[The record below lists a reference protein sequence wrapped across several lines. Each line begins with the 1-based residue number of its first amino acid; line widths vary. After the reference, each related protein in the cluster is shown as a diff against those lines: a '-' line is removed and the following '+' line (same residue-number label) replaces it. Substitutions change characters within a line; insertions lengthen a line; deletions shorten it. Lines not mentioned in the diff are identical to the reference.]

1 MLIYL
6 TDADAE
12 CCNEETVV
20 HCRVSP
26 HRMPNLGVVMWHAS
40 SEHQSR
46 FPIFSQLSMWLF
58 PIVLPSFS
66 PKISMC
72 FPSINRKSPW
82 VSHHILSWSQI
93 AMCFCHPIHLQYK
106 FPCFFPKKSPAVA
119 HMFCSTGRPVT
130 PCRDSPGDQDSSWR
144 AVVKAGGGLTIGGD
158 RRFRVTIADWR
169 RPIKGPLFEADFLDL
184 SGEIIPKWPNYS
196 G

>member
-1 MLIYL
+1 M

-46 FPIFSQLSMWLF
+46 FPIFSQMSMWLF

-93 AMCFCHPIHLQYK
+93 TMCFYHPIHLPQISIV
-106 FPCFFPKKSPAVA
+106 FPPK
-119 HMFCSTGRPVT
+119 T
-130 PCRDSPGDQDSSWR
+130 PCGSHVLFHRASCHAMPGPKSWWPTGFILAR
-144 AVVKAGGGLTIGGD
+144 GGQG
-158 RRFRVTIADWR
+158 WR
-169 RPIKGPLFEADFLDL
+169 RPHDRRDRMAGDHSRLVGL
-184 SGEIIPKWPNYS
+184 
-196 G
+196 